1 MRVIETAL
9 PGVLV
14 LEPHVHRDSRGLFVE
29 VYHAARLEAI
39 GVPAT
44 YVQQNHSRSV
54 RGTLRGLHWQ
64 YRRPQAKLV
73 RVLVGEI
80 YDVAVDIR
88 RGSSTFGAWVG
99 VHLSG
104 DSFHQMYI
112 PEGFAHGFCVLSETA
127 DVEYNCT
134 DYYDP
139 GGEAGLPWNDSGI
152 GITWPVPSPLLSAKD
167 LVHRPLHQHDD
178 DLPLIDPAGKLVWP
192 RADPAPSTPAL
203 PSPSPIG

>member
-14 LEPHVHRDSRGLFVE
+14 LEPYVHRDSRGLFVE
-29 VYHAARLEAI
+29 VYHAARLQAI

-88 RGSSTFGAWVG
+88 RGSPTFGAWAG

-104 DSFHQMYI
+104 ESFRQTFI

-127 DVEYNCT
+127 DVEYSCT

-139 GGEAGLPWNDSGI
+139 GGEAGLPWNDPTI
-152 GITWPVPSPLLSAKD
+152 GIAWPIVDPLLSAKD
-167 LVHRPLHQHDD
+167 NGYQPLATHDH
-178 DLPLIDPAGKLVWP
+178 DLPMLDATGELVW
-192 RADPAPSTPAL
+192 AGQHST
-203 PSPSPIG
+203 